1 MIPCSGPGD
10 PFPPVERA
18 LDTPNGLLAVGGG
31 LGVARL
37 LDAYARGIFPWFS
50 EGDPVLWWCP
60 DPRMVLPTDAVHV
73 SRSLRRRLRRRDYQV
88 TLDQAFAQVVT
99 ACAAPRRD
107 EAGTWLVPSM
117 IRAYLRLHDAGA
129 AHSIEVWIDGSL
141 AGGVYGVAIGRMFFG
156 ESMFSLAAERIEDCP
171 GRPCRATGA
180 LEIPAD
186 RLSDANHAPGDN
198 GSPSHHARQICRGRQ
213 SARPASRGG
222 LAVAAGRRP
231 HCDAA
236 LSRATIARNRG
247 CARSGSRAG
256 SRLRNASIPTG

>member
-1 MIPCSGPGD
+1 MIPLLGPGD

-37 LDAYARGIFPWFS
+37 LDAYTRGIFPWFS

-73 SRSLRRRLRRRDYQV
+73 SRSLRQRLRRRDYQV

-129 AHSIEVWIDGSL
+129 AHSIEVWVDGSL

-156 ESMFSLAAERIEDCP
+156 ESMFSLVP
-171 GRPCRATGA
+171 
-180 LEIPAD
+180 
-186 RLSDANHAPGDN
+186 
-198 GSPSHHARQICRGRQ
+198 
-213 SARPASRGG
+213 
-222 LAVAAGRRP
+222 
-231 HCDAA
+231 
-236 LSRATIARNRG
+236 
-247 CARSGSRAG
+247 
-256 SRLRNASIPTG
+256 NASKIALVALAAQLARWKFPVIDCQMQTTHLATMGARAITRVRFVEVVDQLVPQAPAASPWQLDDDLIATLR